1 MQAIGQSAER
11 QSFIDFVVAGRR
23 YAVRVQ
29 ELQDIIR
36 HEEITRVPN
45 AGAHVEG
52 LIVYLGRIVP
62 VLNLRGL
69 FRLHGRERGSEGRI
83 MVVRRLEQTAGLM
96 IDDVKQVIAFSE
108 IQPPPDSMRGV
119 EGRYF
124 TGVGMSAGEAVG
136 LLKLD
141 EVLIPERERIG

>member
-23 YAVRVQ
+23 YAIRVQ

-36 HEEITRVPN
+36 QEEIIRIPN

-69 FRLHGRERGSEGRI
+69 FRLQGGECGRTGKI
-83 MVVRRLEQTAGLM
+83 MVVRRLEQTAGL
-96 IDDVKQVIAFSE
+96 IVDDVKRVIAFPE
-108 IQPPPDSMRGV
+108 IQPPPDSMRDV

-124 TGVGMSAGEAVG
+124 SGVGLAAGEAVG

-141 EVLIPERERIG
+141 EVLASERERIG